1 MDLPLIL
8 IYDSSPSLLDSPLI
22 HNGSPSL
29 LDSPLIYNVDGS
41 PSLLDSEES
50 EADDSSVSS
59 LSTSKSIWKKGLY
72 FPEAV
77 TIQSTMAVAKS
88 AIRSNPVTQS
98 STRQRQAKRSS
109 VDSPTIPFLPPDPTP
124 STSPPACC
132 PAQPQLYPCPRS
144 FCPKE

>member
-8 IYDSSPSLLDSPLI
+8 IYDGSPSLLDLPLI
-22 HNGSPSL
+22 HNDSPSL

-41 PSLLDSEES
+41 PSFLDSEES

-77 TIQSTMAVAKS
+77 TIQSTVAVAKS

-98 STRQRQAKRSS
+98 SK
-109 VDSPTIPFLPPDPTP
+109 
-124 STSPPACC
+124 
-132 PAQPQLYPCPRS
+132 
-144 FCPKE
+144 